1 MRNLRRDLAY
11 AFRSLVKSRGVAAIA
26 VVTLALG
33 IGLNTAIFSVVDAVL
48 LAPLPFPEAD
58 RLVRITA
65 DFTKPGL
72 EDVGIS
78 VPELA
83 DYRRA
88 TSLFT
93 DVAAIFPININLTAV
108 DVPERIECE
117 LVSANY
123 FDVLRVGAAS
133 GQVFHL
139 ADETPGVTERAV
151 ISDAIWHR
159 RFGADP
165 SVLGRRILLDNDYYE
180 IIGVLPSWFRHP
192 GTNLQNEPDL
202 YIPSG
207 YSATP
212 FNAPVRRQQILRG
225 AIARLA
231 PGVSMDAAQSQ
242 LAALGASL
250 RQAFPADYPDTQAW
264 RPKLIPLHQDLVG
277 RVQSGLFVML
287 AAVGAVLIIACANV
301 ANLLLARA
309 AARSREF
316 AIRGAIGAT
325 RSDLVRQVLVESLVL
340 SITGGA
346 LGVLSA
352 RLLLAALVALI
363 PTGMPLADGITINGR
378 VLLFSLVIS
387 VVTGLLFG
395 LWPALQAS
403 PASPYETLKDSTRA
417 VNANPRRTR
426 VRSALVVAEF
436 ALALVLLVTAALF
449 ARSFL
454 RLYGVEAGFN
464 PDHVLTTQ
472 LWMPIPNDP
481 TKGPYVQPQH
491 RTAFF
496 RASLEKLHAI
506 GGVHS
511 AAWTTRLPLAG
522 AQGVQP
528 FLVEGQAPETAAN
541 NSMDPALVTPEYFDT
556 LGIPLVRGRLLDN
569 RDNETADQV
578 AVVSESFVKKY
589 FPHDE
594 PVGHRLRPGGPAST
608 APWMTIVGV
617 VGDVRNRRLE
627 TAPTPQLY
635 RSAFQASSLSM
646 ALVVRTD
653 GDPAVLSKPVLDAI
667 HTIDPELP
675 LFATQPMTA
684 VIGASTAQRRFAMIV
699 IGVFAGLA
707 LLLSSIGIYGVLA
720 YLVQQRTSELG
731 LRMALGASRG
741 RLLSMVLGEGVRLA
755 AIGIGLGLIAAF
767 FAARAVAGMLYGVE
781 PFDLVSFAGIACLL
795 TLVALVACFAP
806 AYRAMRVD
814 PLVAL
819 RQD

>member
-1 MRNLRRDLAY
+1 
-11 AFRSLVKSRGVAAIA
+11 
-26 VVTLALG
+26 
-33 IGLNTAIFSVVDAVL
+33 
-48 LAPLPFPEAD
+48 
-58 RLVRITA
+58 
-65 DFTKPGL
+65 
-72 EDVGIS
+72 VGIS

-83 DYRRA
+83 DYRNA
-88 TSLFT
+88 TSLFS
-93 DVAAIFPININLTAV
+93 DVAAIYPININLTAV

-123 FDVLRVGAAS
+123 FEVLRVDAAV
-133 GQVFHL
+133 GQVFHRS
-139 ADETPGVTERAV
+139 DEIPGVTERAV

-159 RFGADP
+159 RFGGDP

-212 FNAPVRRQQILRG
+212 FNAPVRRQLILRG
-225 AIARLA
+225 ALARLK
-231 PGVSMDAAQSQ
+231 PGISIEAAQTQ

-250 RQAFPADYPDTQAW
+250 RQAFPSDYPDIQGW
-264 RPKLIPLHQDLVG
+264 RPRLVPLHEDLVG
-277 RVQSGLFVML
+277 RVQSGLIVML
-287 AAVGAVLIIACANV
+287 LAVGAVLIIACANV

-316 AIRGAIGAT
+316 AIRGAMGAS
-325 RSDLVRQVLVESLVL
+325 RADLIRQVLVESVVL
-340 SITGGA
+340 SLTGGL

-352 RLLLAALVALI
+352 RVLLAALVALI
-363 PTGMPLADGITINGR
+363 PNGMPLAAGIAINTR
-378 VLLFSLVIS
+378 VLLFSLGVS

-403 PASPYETLKDSTRA
+403 PAAPYETLKDSTRA
-417 VNANPRRTR
+417 VNSNPRRTR
-426 VRSALVVAEF
+426 VRNALVVAEF

-449 ARSFL
+449 SRSFL

-464 PDHVLTTQ
+464 PDQVLTAQ

-481 TKGPYVQPQH
+481 QKGPYVQPAH

-496 RASLEKLHAI
+496 RASLEKIHAI
-506 GGVHS
+506 GGVRS

-522 AQGVQP
+522 TQGVQP
-528 FLVEGQAPETAAN
+528 FLVEGQAPETAAT

-556 LGIPLVRGRLLDN
+556 LGIPTVRGRVFAAT
-569 RDNETADQV
+569 DNETAEQV
-578 AVVSESFVKKY
+578 LVVSESFVKKF
-589 FPHDE
+589 FPNQDA
-594 PVGHRLRPGGPAST
+594 VGHRLRLGGPAST

-627 TAPTPQLY
+627 AAATPQLY
-635 RSAFQASSLSM
+635 RCALQASSLSM
-646 ALVVRTD
+646 ALVVKTE
-653 GDPAVLSKPVLDAI
+653 GDPAALSKPVLDAI
-667 HTIDPELP
+667 HSIDPELP

-684 VIGASTAQRRFAMIV
+684 VIGQSTAQRRFAMIV
-699 IGVFAGLA
+699 IGIFAALA

-741 RLLSMVLGEGVRLA
+741 RLMSMILGEGVRLA
-755 AIGIGLGLIAAF
+755 AIGIAVGL
-767 FAARAVAGMLYGVE
+767 AVAIVAAKAVSGMLFGVG
-781 PFDLVSFAGIACLL
+781 PFDPVSFVGIAGLL
-795 TLVALVACFAP
+795 TLVAIIACAAP